1 MSDML
6 IQLRVTAD
14 GKVAVQELS
23 RVADAERGLAA
34 QTRQTGDAS
43 DKAKRQTDAW
53 VAALIRKKE
62 TLGMSWAELKKYEA
76 AQLALTEAER
86 RHASA
91 LIDGIDRQE
100 RYGAAAER
108 VGRLLGGLAATA
120 LQAGAAMAGVIVKES
135 IQAAMEA
142 EQAQLK
148 VAAVLKATGHAAGM
162 TARDLEDLAESMAAS
177 TKFDDEAIRNASA
190 ILLTF
195 RSVSKDSFGEAMN
208 AAANLASVMGTDLN
222 SAVLMI
228 GKALEQPEHGLT
240 ALTRAGV
247 QFTAAQKKTIES
259 LVEQGKK
266 AEAMKVIL
274 QELKS
279 QGLDG
284 VAQAMNTGLGR
295 ATSDLAKGWNELLE
309 EIGRTDAV
317 GGTATRYM
325 TGLTQIMK
333 DLQDQISGTSDRFRN
348 FFKSEEFLG
357 STVYNALRRMGM
369 SDAYG
374 EGGDRAGGQNRARG
388 RINTEAADRQ
398 RAQVGLLNQQIREQQ
413 DLVAA
418 RAAEAEKAAK
428 KEADAYA
435 KVVKSSSDYL
445 ASLERQLASVGATTE
460 QKIMLEA
467 ATRSLALKTD
477 EERAAFLASA
487 AALAHQVQ
495 VEEDAAA
502 AKRRAA
508 EDVKK
513 IAELDKQRVKALD
526 DGTAAMQRELD
537 QLTRSND
544 EFGRSRQEIEE
555 ATLAKLEHELATK
568 DFTAATYE
576 EIDALEKRVEIQ
588 RKIVREGRRADHLEA
603 MKAESE
609 EIKRMAEG
617 MGDAVSEAIMEG
629 GINGADFIKRL
640 FAQLVLR
647 PIVQPIMQDIVGSLF
662 GSGGQ
667 GGGLSGL
674 NLLSNLG
681 NIGGIGARL
690 MGGMGSAVNG
700 LGGLLG
706 SSTISQ
712 FGAGMAGAVPGT
724 VNFMGPVLPGTT
736 AGTAA
741 SFGGEFAA
749 FMSNPVTMA
758 IAAALAIWQ
767 SGIFDDGP
775 ENPRAR
781 LSFGPGSAG
790 SPFGTAGFAMNE
802 GGFDAAAVERFF
814 GSFAGFDR
822 QIARGMS
829 PEQLARIQGRL
840 GAYNTSG
847 RRWDGQPAEFAFPES
862 DETGGEQLMLEF
874 LHQRYSVVFDEL
886 GQDLGNLVRAFE
898 GTSEELGAMIQSLY
912 AVTQVGRSIDDM
924 ILQITGEAV
933 PLLRGQLDALDT
945 AVVNAQD
952 DFATALDGTDPAALL
967 QAEQQLSQA
976 VVNRYNTELGMI
988 RSLQDAI
995 ASLRDQAYQFS
1006 VQMAQR
1012 ISAAGGTRDVA
1023 AIALGR
1029 ATQLRSGIG
1038 GAAPVG
1044 AQIRDL
1050 NSYVGA
1056 IDTWYQARRQ
1066 EIEAQ
1071 IAAEQAAM
1079 QAIANAQAA
1088 AAEARIAA
1096 LEEELALAE
1105 QFKGLAESARGM
1117 IDEMR
1122 LTAAN
1127 PLSVHGRLA
1136 MSGDD
1141 VARLREEYA
1150 GASGTARI
1158 GAGERLIDALRT
1170 RLSLGGEGF
1179 QRPSPEYQAI
1189 YNEVI
1194 AELTAV
1200 QASAQS
1206 EAERAAE
1213 LQTQIVELQRQAAA
1227 YQSSIASSSAA
1238 SQSYLDQLN
1247 AEARAYYEY
1256 AEAEGARLFEEQERQ
1271 HQEQLDAITGG
1282 MEPELYIAQLQSQT
1296 VDELKEIRKAIR
1308 EWLDTV
1314 GAIVG
1319 AEPGGGAGEGG
1330 AGGGRPSPESEQK
1343 IVLEVDGQVLGSVI
1357 VPTIDKR
1364 IRQSGTVIK
1373 RAIANA

>member
-1 MSDML
+1 MSDMVL
-6 IQLRVTAD
+6 QLRITAD
-14 GKVAVQELS
+14 GKVAVSEVKATEAAIQGLS
-23 RVADAERGLAA
+23 REGDKAAAASAKQREELEKFGLA
-34 QTRQTGDAS
+34 
-43 DKAKRQTDAW
+43 
-53 VAALIRKKE
+53 LKKKVD
-62 TLGMSWAELKKYEA
+62 TLGMTASQLRVYEA
-76 AQLALTEAER
+76 QQLGATRADLEAVAAANATIETYERKAAATARMGVIAARAGLAVGTALVTGLVASVRAGREAEESQLKLE
-86 RHASA
+86 A
-91 LIDGIDRQE
+91 
-100 RYGAAAER
+100 
-108 VGRLLGGLAATA
+108 VLAATGSA
-120 LQAGAAMAGVIVKES
+120 AGLSARQLNTFADAMA
-135 IQAAMEA
+135 
-142 EQAQLK
+142 
-148 VAAVLKATGHAAGM
+148 
-162 TARDLEDLAESMAAS
+162 RS
-177 TKFDDEAIRNASA
+177 TRFDDEEIRNASA
-190 ILLTF
+190 TLLTF
-195 RSVSKDSFGEAMN
+195 RDVQGSTFKEGLKL
-208 AAANLASVMGTDLN
+208 AADL
-222 SAVLMI
+222 SAVFGGGLQSSVVQV
-228 GKALEQPEHGLT
+228 GKALQEPVEGIT
-240 ALTRAGV
+240 ALRRVGV
-247 QFTAAQKKTIES
+247 QFTGEQERLIKHFVETNNLAAAQR
-259 LVEQGKK
+259 
-266 AEAMKVIL
+266 VIL
-274 QELKS
+274 DELAN
-279 QGLDG
+279 Q
-284 VAQAMNTGLGR
+284 
-295 ATSDLAKGWNELLE
+295 
-309 EIGRTDAV
+309 V
-317 GGTATRYM
+317 GGTAVRSYSGYAKAIGDATKSAGEFFEALGNSAPVRTAVIGFLDAATTRFEAL
-325 TGLTQIMK
+325 TGAIQGNADAWAKLLTDPRIPILLRM
-333 DLQDQISGTSDRFRN
+333 LGTSA
-348 FFKSEEFLG
+348 
-357 STVYNALRRMGM
+357 VAL
-369 SDAYG
+369 SA
-374 EGGDRAGGQNRARG
+374 ARG
-388 RINTEAADRQ
+388 ASDRQRYLLSDPDGSWNAAEEARLARTGADRQ
-398 RAQVGLLNQQIREQQ
+398 A
-413 DLVAA
+413 AA
-418 RAAEAEKAAK
+418 RAAAAQ
-428 KEADAYA
+428 ADAARKAEELLKRYRSEQEKLNDEIA
-435 KVVKSSSDYL
+435 EFVKQATAAGKGEEYIAAGVDKITAAYNSRKKSGGDL
-445 ASLERQLASVGATTE
+445 NKELERQARLEQQLAE
-460 QKIMLEA
+460 YHE
-467 ATRSLALKTD
+467 
-477 EERAAFLASA
+477 
-487 AALAHQVQ
+487 
-495 VEEDAAA
+495 
-502 AKRRAA
+502 
-508 EDVKK
+508 
-513 IAELDKQRVKALD
+513 
-526 DGTAAMQRELD
+526 REL
-537 QLTRSND
+537 QGAARRS
-544 EFGRSRQEIEE
+544 EQIERR
-555 ATLAKLEHELATK
+555 T
-568 DFTAATYE
+568 
-576 EIDALEKRVEIQ
+576 IALEDGNDWLRVEIDTMGASTLERELAMLALEEEIALRDELDPAT
-588 RKIVREGRRADHLEA
+588 RKAIENLYAERRALLETRAARKEDLERGARKEASLRA
-603 MKAESE
+603 MLQAEE
-609 EIKRMAEG
+609 REIEQMAQG
-617 MGDAVSEAIMEG
+617 MGDAVSEAIMQG
-629 GINGADFIKRL
+629 GIDGAQFIKRL

-662 GSGGQ
+662 GSGEQ
-667 GGGLSGL
+667 GGGLSGM
-674 NLLSNLG
+674 NLLGNLG
-681 NIGGIGARL
+681 NIGSLGMRL
-690 MGGMGSAVNG
+690 MGGAGGGINA
-700 LGGLLG
+700 LGNLLG

-847 RRWDGQPAEFAFPES
+847 RRWDGQPAEFAFPEG
-862 DETGGEQLMLEF
+862 DETGGEQLMREF

-886 GQDLGNLVRAFE
+886 GQDLGNLVRVFE

-912 AVTQVGRSIDDM
+912 ALTEVGQSIDDM

-945 AVVNAQD
+945 AVANAQD
-952 DFATALDGTDPAALL
+952 DFATALEGTDPAALL

-995 ASLRDQAYQFS
+995 ASLKDQAYQFS

-1038 GAAPVG
+1038 GTAPVG

-1227 YQSSIASSSAA
+1227 YQGSIASSSAA
-1238 SQSYLDQLN
+1238 SQGYLDQLN

>member
-6 IQLRVTAD
+6 LQLRVTAD
-14 GKVAVQELS
+14 GKIAVQELS
-23 RVADAERGLAA
+23 AVSQAEQRVTEGAGRV
-34 QTRQTGDAS
+34 GDSTA
-43 DKAKRQTDAW
+43 KAKRETDAW
-53 VAALIRKKE
+53 VAALMRKKD
-62 TLGMSWAELKKYEA
+62 TLGMSWAEMKKYEA
-76 AQLALTEAER
+76 SQLALSEAER
-86 RHASA
+86 RHAGA
-91 LIDGIDRQE
+91 LIDSIAAHE

-108 VGRLLGGLAATA
+108 IGRTLGGLAATA
-120 LQAGAAMAGVIVKES
+120 LQAGVAMAGVIVKES

-162 TARDLEDLAESMAAS
+162 TAQDLDDLAESMAAS
-177 TKFDDEAIRNASA
+177 TKFDDESIRNASA

-195 RSVSKDSFGEAMN
+195 KSVSKDSFGEAMRV
-208 AAANLASVMGTDLN
+208 AADLASVMGTDLN

-228 GKALEQPEHGLT
+228 GKALEEPEQGLT
-240 ALTRAGV
+240 ALRRAGV
-247 QFTAAQKKTIES
+247 SFSESQKDIING
-259 LVEQGKK
+259 LVEQGNK
-266 AEAMKVIL
+266 AEAITRILEIMK
-274 QELKS
+274 E
-279 QGLDG
+279 QGLEG
-284 VAQAMNTGLGR
+284 VAQAMNTGLGK
-295 ATSDLAKGWNELLE
+295 ATSDLKKGWNELLE
-309 EIGRTDAV
+309 TIGRTEAV
-317 GGTATRYM
+317 GGTATTYM
-325 TGLTQIMK
+325 QGLTQIMK

-357 STVYNALRRMGM
+357 SKLHGALRLAGM
-369 SDAYG
+369 SDPYG
-374 EGGDRAGGQNRARG
+374 ANAQERPRPRKVDHAAELAAQDGRAIQAQKERIELEQKRAR
-388 RINTEAADRQ
+388 
-398 RAQVGLLNQQIREQQ
+398 
-413 DLVAA
+413 
-418 RAAEAEKAAK
+418 EAEKAAA
-428 KEADAYA
+428 KEAKAYES
-435 KVVKSSSDYL
+435 VVKAADQYL
-445 ASLERQLASVGATTE
+445 ASLERQVASVGATTE

-467 ATRSLALKTD
+467 ATRALTLKTA
-477 EERAAFLASA
+477 EERSAFLASA

-495 VEEDAAA
+495 VEEDSAA

-508 EDVKK
+508 DDAKK
-513 IAELDKQRVKALD
+513 IAELDKQRVKVLN

-537 QLTRSND
+537 QLVKSND
-544 EFGRSRQEIEE
+544 EYGRSRQEIEA

-568 DFTAATYE
+568 DFTTATYE

-847 RRWDGQPAEFAFPES
+847 RRWDGQPAEFAFPEG

-912 AVTQVGRSIDDM
+912 ALTQVGQSIDDM

-945 AVVNAQD
+945 AVANAQD
-952 DFATALDGTDPAALL
+952 DFATALEGTDPAALL

-995 ASLRDQAYQFS
+995 ASLKDQAYQFS

-1038 GAAPVG
+1038 GTAPVG

-1136 MSGDD
+1136 MSGGD

-1238 SQSYLDQLN
+1238 SQGYLDQLN

-1319 AEPGGGAGEGG
+1319 AEPGSGAGEGG